1 MDVTKHNRE
10 AWDANV
16 EQGDPWTLPVGAEAI
31 ARARR
36 GDWAMVLTP
45 SRPVP
50 RDWFPPL
57 KGTPTL
63 CLASGGGQQAPLL
76 AAAGATVTVVDN
88 SPRQLAQDRFVAH
101 RDQLELELIE
111 GDMADLSMFSD
122 EVFELIVHPCSN
134 CFAPEVRP
142 VWKEC
147 HRVLRPGGMLL
158 AGFANPLRYLFDD
171 ERMENG
177 SLEVRHELP
186 YSDLTSLSDLQRQR
200 IIIDRKRPLEFGH
213 TLDDQIGGQLD
224 AGFAI
229 TGFYEDKFDDLE
241 LDPISKYI
249 PSFIATR
256 AVKE

>member
-1 MDVTKHNRE
+1 MNVREHNRE

-16 EQGDPWTLPVGAEAI
+16 EQGDRWTVPVGAEAI

-50 RDWFPPL
+50 RDWFPQL
-57 KGTPTL
+57 NGTPTL

-88 SPRQLAQDRFVAH
+88 SPRQLAQDRIVAD
-101 RDQLELELIE
+101 RDQLELTLIE
-111 GDMADLSMFSD
+111 GDMTDLSMFSD

-134 CFAPEVRP
+134 CFAPEIRP

-186 YSDLTSLSDLQRQR
+186 YSDLTSLSDLKRQR
-200 IIIDRKRPLEFGH
+200 MIIDRKRPLEFGH

-229 TGFYEDKFDDLE
+229 TGFYEDKYDDVE
-241 LDPISKYI
+241 GDPISKYI

-256 AVKE
+256 AVKS